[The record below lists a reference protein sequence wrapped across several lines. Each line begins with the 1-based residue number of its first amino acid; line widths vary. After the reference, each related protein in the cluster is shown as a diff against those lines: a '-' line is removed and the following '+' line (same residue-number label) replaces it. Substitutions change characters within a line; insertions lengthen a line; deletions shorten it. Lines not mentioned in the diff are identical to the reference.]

1 VFQDAT
7 WLKVINQRRRKDS
20 VPPVSKEVFELL
32 MDNFEKESYFQ
43 SQVSGH
49 VLADEDAI
57 CCICLDGECHSNNV
71 ILFCDLCNLAVH
83 QECYGVPHVPDG
95 PWVCRRCLYSPSR
108 AVSCCLCPC
117 RRGAFKQTDDGDW
130 AHVVCALWIPEVGF
144 ANSVF
149 LEPIDSIDRVA
160 TARWKLTCCI
170 CKRRGIGACIQCH
183 KTSCY
188 TAFHVTCA
196 QQAGLYMRVEP
207 IRDAGIL
214 SGDGPSTIFR
224 KTAYCEQHSPKES
237 ELQETAA
244 NDGTENDTVAADTA
258 DLLADYR
265 AKMQEKIKHARKLLA
280 ENSQFGPVLSIP
292 VVSPSRFDF
301 TVV

>member
-1 VFQDAT
+1 
-7 WLKVINQRRRKDS
+7 

-32 MDNFEKESYFQ
+32 IDNFEKESYFQ
-43 SQVSGH
+43 SQASEGH

-71 ILFCDLCNLAVH
+71 ILFCDLCNLAIH
-83 QECYGVPHVPDG
+83 QECYGVPHIPDG

-196 QQAGLYMRVEP
+196 QQAGLYMKVEQ
-207 IRDAGIL
+207 IRDIGTL
-214 SGDGPSTIFR
+214 FGDGPSVTFR
-224 KTAYCEQHSPKES
+224 KTAFCEQHSPKENEEQANTTS
-237 ELQETAA
+237 SGTA
-244 NDGTENDTVAADTA
+244 DDTVSPDCS

-265 AKMQEKIKHARKLLA
+265 AKMREKVKHARKLLA
-280 ENSQFGPVLSIP
+280 DNSQYGPIISIP
-292 VVSPSRFDF
+292 VVSPNRFDF
-301 TVV
+301 MTTLSKFTLVCNILCQFVVD

>member
-1 VFQDAT
+1 M
-7 WLKVINQRRRKDS
+7 DS
-20 VPPVSKEVFELL
+20 FEQ
-32 MDNFEKESYFQ
+32 ESYFQ
-43 SQVSGH
+43 SQTNGGH

-71 ILFCDLCNLAVH
+71 ILFCDLCNLAIH
-83 QECYGVPHVPDG
+83 QECYGVPHIPDG

-108 AVSCCLCPC
+108 AVSCCLCPS
-117 RRGAFKQTDDGDW
+117 RHGAFKQTDDADW

-149 LEPIDSIDRVA
+149 LEPIDSIDRIA

-170 CKRRGIGACIQCH
+170 CKRRGVGACIQCH

-196 QQAGLYMRVEP
+196 QQAGIYMKVEP
-207 IRDAGIL
+207 VRDVGTL
-214 SGDGPSTIFR
+214 CGEGLTTSFR
-224 KTAYCEQHSPKES
+224 KTAFCEQHSPKENES
-237 ELQETAA
+237 QENAA
-244 NDGTENDTVAADTA
+244 STTEENTLSPDSL

-265 AKMQEKIKHARKLLA
+265 AKMQEKVKHARKLLA
-280 ENSQFGPVLSIP
+280 ENSQFAPVISVP
-292 VVSPSRFDF
+292 VVSSSRFDYCSCI
-301 TVV
+301 V